1 MIFLNSS
8 ANESSAKFIYIYF
21 KVKQGRGHTE
31 ELRGIKKRE
40 DYDRKI
46 IINNMNE
53 CPCKAFVMLENAGK
67 AHN

>member
-8 ANESSAKFIYIYF
+8 ANESSAKFIHIYL
-21 KVKQGRGHTE
+21 KVKQGR
-31 ELRGIKKRE
+31 ELE

-67 AHN
+67 AQN